1 MMDDK
6 KNVTAFFL
14 STGVTVEKAT
24 SRFWR
29 GPTTFL
35 ITLPLPSESTMA
47 SLWAATN
54 EYNRRPAGRFTD
66 ISV

>member
-14 STGVTVEKAT
+14 STGVTVKKAT

-29 GPTTFL
+29 SPYTFL
-35 ITLPLPSESTMA
+35 ITIPL
-47 SLWAATN
+47 
-54 EYNRRPAGRFTD
+54 RPRKYDGFALGCD
-66 ISV
+66 N